1 MLLAAPPSRRTRTT
15 VVGPP
20 AASAPDGVSPGRARH
35 QGAGQGSGACGAHR
49 GVVGE
54 QFDEQAHR
62 VECVGAADETR
73 EGGVHRGEHLQ
84 HQVVAG
90 AQVGT
95 LVAEDGGDLAVGESV
110 VSVPSLTT
118 TRLRTPGRQ

>member
-1 MLLAAPPSRRTRTT
+1 M
-15 VVGPP
+15 VGPACGQRP
-20 AASAPDGVSPGRARH
+20 DRRASGRAGH
-35 QGAGQGSGACGAHR
+35 QGAGQGSGSGGAHG

-54 QFDEQAHR
+54 HLDQQPHGAQRAAATDEAR
-62 VECVGAADETR
+62 KR
-73 EGGVHRGEHLQ
+73 GVHGDERLE

-90 AQVGT
+90 AQMRA
-95 LVAEDGGDLAVGESV
+95 LVAEDRHDLGVANA